1 MYDLDVLVP
10 SRNEMFLKRTVEDVL
25 SHIEG
30 NTGIIVVA
38 DGAWPDPPLEDHPRV
53 RMIYHS
59 VSIGQRA
66 ATNEAARLSEAKWVM
81 KLDAHC
87 AVGQG
92 FDRIMMEDIKDDW
105 TLAPTMYN
113 LHAFDWVCQSCGF
126 RKYQGPTPKACDKCG
141 GEFQREM
148 IWQPKRSPET
158 TAMRFDKDLKFQ
170 YWSQYKRRQ
179 KGDCVETMSILGA
192 CWMVSRERYIR
203 YDFCDEGHGSWGQQ
217 GTEVAL
223 KSWLSG
229 GCLMV
234 TRRTWFAHM
243 FRTQGGD
250 FGFPYPL
257 SGRDV
262 ERARAYSRTL
272 WLENGWSKAT
282 REFSWILDH
291 FAPIP
296 DWHETV

>member
-1 MYDLDVLVP
+1 MYDLDILIP
-10 SRNEMFLKRTVEDVL
+10 SRNEMFLKNTVEDVL

-30 NTGIIVVA
+30 NTGVIVVC

-53 RMIYHS
+53 RLIYHS

-66 ATNEAARLSEAKWVM
+66 ATNEAARLSDAKWVM

-92 FDRIMMEDIKDDW
+92 FDRIMLEDIREDW
-105 TLAPTMYN
+105 TLVPMMYN
-113 LHAFDWVCQSCGF
+113 LHAFDWVCQSCGH
-126 RKYQGPTPKACDKCG
+126 RKYQGPTPVSCDKCG
-141 GEFQREM
+141 GEMKREM
-148 IWQPKRSPET
+148 LWRPKKSPET
-158 TAMRFDKDLKFQ
+158 TSMRFDKDLKFQ
-170 YWSQYKRRQ
+170 YWSPYKRYQ
-179 KGDCVETMSILGA
+179 KGDCVETMSCLGA
-192 CWMVSRERYIR
+192 CWMVSRERYFE

-217 GTEVAL
+217 GTEVAC

-257 SGRDV
+257 SGHAVDH
-262 ERARAYSRTL
+262 ARKYSQKL
-272 WLENGWSKAT
+272 FLEEGWPKAK

-296 DWHETV
+296 DWHEAK